1 MRALPCGARP
11 ARRPL
16 LSEPQSHN
24 PPNAPGDVSDEDRA
38 RLRPKGSSLRPI
50 AGLLPFL
57 KPYKAVIAGAFV
69 ALVASTAVTL
79 AVPVTVRMLIDRGF
93 SPENAAAIDQT
104 FLLLIVVAALMAVTT
119 AVRFYLVSWIGERV
133 VADLRSAV
141 FDHVVGLSPEFFE
154 RNRSGEVLS
163 RLTADTTLVRTVVG
177 STASLALR
185 SAFTGIGA
193 TAMLVVTSP
202 ALSGLVLLAIPLT
215 ALPILG
221 FGRWVRRLSRASQD
235 RLADT
240 NVFAGEAL
248 GHIQT
253 VQAYTHEDA
262 DRGRY
267 REVVEEAF
275 RAARL
280 RLQARAGLTSLGIF
294 LVFALITGILWVGA
308 QAVLGG
314 EMSPG
319 ELGQCMFYAMF
330 CASSLATLTEMW
342 GEVQLAAGAAE
353 RLFEL
358 LAARS
363 AIEDPAKPTPLR
375 EGRASELRLDGVS
388 FAYPTRATVAALD
401 DFSLSLKSGETVA
414 LVGPS
419 GAGKSTV
426 LRLLLRFYDPQA
438 GRVLLDG
445 IDIRD
450 LRVRD
455 LRSRF
460 AVVPQ
465 ETAIFS
471 ESVFDNIRYGRPD
484 ASVADVE
491 RAAEMALVDGFV
503 RELPEGYATRLG
515 ENGMTLSG
523 GQRQRLA
530 IARAILKDAP
540 ILLLDE
546 ATSSLDSQNE
556 QRVQQALASL
566 REGRATLVVAHRLAT
581 VLEADRLA
589 VVDHGRRV
597 AEGSHETLLQEEG
610 LYRDLARLQL
620 R

>member
-1 MRALPCGARP
+1 M
-11 ARRPL
+11 
-16 LSEPQSHN
+16 SEHN
-24 PPNAPGDVSDEDRA
+24 PHNHPGDLSDEERA

-57 KPYKAVIAGAFV
+57 EPYKAAIAGAFL
-69 ALVASTAVTL
+69 ALVASSAVTL
-79 AVPVTVRMLIDRGF
+79 AVPVTVRLLIDRGF
-93 SPENAAAIDQT
+93 SRENAAAIDDT
-104 FLLLIVVAALMAVTT
+104 FLLLIAVAALMAITT
-119 AVRFYLVSWIGERV
+119 AARFFLVSWLGERV
-133 VADLRSAV
+133 VADLRCAV

-185 SAFTGIGA
+185 SAVTGVGA
-193 TAMLVVTSP
+193 IIMLIVTSP
-202 ALSGLVLLAIPLT
+202 TLSGLVLLAIPLT

-253 VQAYTHEDA
+253 VQAYSHEDA
-262 DRGRY
+262 DRARY
-267 REVVEEAF
+267 REVVENAF
-275 RAARL
+275 RAARR
-280 RLQARAGLTSLGIF
+280 RLQARAGLTSIGIF
-294 LVFALITGILWVGA
+294 LVFTLITGILWVGA
-308 QAVLGG
+308 RAVLGG

-319 ELGQCMFYAMF
+319 ELGQFMFYAMF

-358 LAARS
+358 LAAASGIDEPQR
-363 AIEDPAKPTPLR
+363 PVPLR
-375 EGRASELRLDGVS
+375 AGGASEVRFDAVS
-388 FAYPTRATVAALD
+388 FAYPTRSSVAALD
-401 DFSLSLKSGETVA
+401 EFSLSLKFGETVA

-438 GRVLLDG
+438 GRILLDG
-445 IDIRD
+445 TDIRS
-450 LRVRD
+450 LRLRD
-455 LRSRF
+455 LRSQL

-471 ESVFDNIRYGRPD
+471 ESVSDNIRYGRPG
-484 ASVADVE
+484 ASEADVR
-491 RAAEMALVDGFV
+491 RAAEMALVDNFV

-556 QRVQQALASL
+556 QRVQRALATL

-589 VVDHGRRV
+589 VVDHGRLV
-597 AEGSHETLLQEEG
+597 GQGSHETLLQQDG
-610 LYRDLARLQL
+610 LYRDMAQLQL

>member
-1 MRALPCGARP
+1 MTESHPTSTSSAASGA
-11 ARRPL
+11 
-16 LSEPQSHN
+16 
-24 PPNAPGDVSDEDRA
+24 GDLSDEERA

-50 AGLLPFL
+50 VGLLPFL
-57 KPYKAVIAGAFV
+57 KPYRAVIAGAFV

-79 AVPVTVRMLIDRGF
+79 IVPLTVRILIDRGF
-93 SPENAAAIDQT
+93 SPEDAAAIDNT
-104 FLLLIVVAALMAVTT
+104 FLLLIGVAVLMAVTT
-119 AVRFYLVSWIGERV
+119 SLRFFLVSWIGERV

-141 FDHVVGLSPEFFE
+141 FGHVIDLSPEFFE
-154 RNRSGEVLS
+154 RNRSGEILS
-163 RLTADTTLVRTVVG
+163 RLTADTTLIRTVVG

-221 FGRWVRRLSRASQD
+221 FGRWVRRLSRESQD

-248 GHIQT
+248 GNIQT
-253 VQAYTHEDA
+253 VQAYSHEEA
-262 DRGRY
+262 DRQRY
-267 REVVEEAF
+267 REVVEAAF
-275 RAARL
+275 TAARL
-280 RLQARAGLTSLGIF
+280 RLQARAGLTSIGIF

-308 QAVLGG
+308 QSVLSG

-319 ELGQCMFYAMF
+319 ELGQFMFYAMF
-330 CASSLATLTEMW
+330 CASSLATLTEVW
-342 GEVQLAAGAAE
+342 GEIQLAAGAAE

-358 LAARS
+358 LDAVPHIRDSEQPVA
-363 AIEDPAKPTPLR
+363 LR
-375 EGRASELRLDGVS
+375 EGSANEVRFEGVS
-388 FAYPTRATVAALD
+388 FRYPTRPTIVALD
-401 DFSLSLKSGETVA
+401 TFSLSLKSGETVA

-419 GAGKSTV
+419 GAGKSTI
-426 LRLLLRFYDPQA
+426 LRLLLRFYDPHDGHIA
-438 GRVLLDG
+438 LDG
-445 IDIRD
+445 IDIRN
-450 LRVRD
+450 LRLKD
-455 LRSRF
+455 LRSQL
-460 AVVPQ
+460 AIVPQ

-471 ESVFDNIRYGRPD
+471 ESLSANIRYGRPE
-484 ASVADVE
+484 ASDTDVR
-491 RAAEMALVDGFV
+491 RAAEMALVDEFA
-503 RELPEGYATRLG
+503 RELPEGYATQLG

-530 IARAILKDAP
+530 IARAILKDSP

-556 QRVQQALASL
+556 QRVKQALDTL

-581 VLEADRLA
+581 VLGADRLA
-589 VVDHGRRV
+589 VIDHGRLV
-597 AEGSHETLLQEEG
+597 AEGSHETLFQQDG
-610 LYRDLARLQL
+610 LYRDLAELQL

>member
-1 MRALPCGARP
+1 M
-11 ARRPL
+11 
-16 LSEPQSHN
+16 
-24 PPNAPGDVSDEDRA
+24 
-38 RLRPKGSSLRPI
+38 RPKGRSLRPI

-57 KPYKAVIAGAFV
+57 RPYKSVIAGAFV

-79 AVPVTVRMLIDRGF
+79 AVPVTVRLLIDQGF
-93 SPENAAAIDQT
+93 SRENAAAIDDT
-104 FLLLIVVAALMAVTT
+104 FLLLLFVAGLMAVTT
-119 AVRFYLVSWIGERV
+119 AVRFFLVSWIGERV

-154 RNRSGEVLS
+154 RNQSGEVLS

-185 SAFTGIGA
+185 STFTGIGA

-202 ALSGLVLLAIPLT
+202 TLSGLVLLAIPLT

-221 FGRWVRRLSRASQD
+221 FGRWVRRLSRTSQD

-248 GHIQT
+248 RHIQI
-253 VQAYTHEDA
+253 VQAYSHEDA
-262 DRGRY
+262 DRSRY
-267 REVVEEAF
+267 REVVEQAF
-275 RAARL
+275 RAARR
-280 RLQARAGLTSLGIF
+280 RLQARAGLTTLGIF

-308 QAVLGG
+308 QAVLSGD
-314 EMSPG
+314 MSPG
-319 ELGQCMFYAMF
+319 ELGQFIFYAMF

-358 LAARS
+358 LAASSDVR
-363 AIEDPAKPTPLR
+363 DPARPVPLR
-375 EGRASELRLDGVS
+375 EDGATEVRFDAVR
-388 FAYPTRATVAALD
+388 FAYPTRPGVLALD

-438 GRVLLDG
+438 GRILLDG

-450 LRVRD
+450 LRLRD
-455 LRSRF
+455 LRSQL

-465 ETAIFS
+465 EPAIFS
-471 ESVFDNIRYGRPD
+471 ESVSENIRYGRPD
-484 ASVADVE
+484 ASPAEVR
-491 RAAEMALVDGFV
+491 RAAEMALVDEFV
-503 RELPEGYATRLG
+503 RALPEGYATRLG

-523 GQRQRLA
+523 GQRQRMA

-556 QRVQQALASL
+556 QRVQQALATL
-566 REGRATLVVAHRLAT
+566 RQGRATLVVAHRLAT

-589 VVDHGRRV
+589 VVDHGRLV
-597 AEGSHETLLQEEG
+597 AQGSHETLLQQDG
-610 LYRDLARLQL
+610 LYRDLAELQL

>member
-1 MRALPCGARP
+1 MRPR
-11 ARRPL
+11 
-16 LSEPQSHN
+16 S
-24 PPNAPGDVSDEDRA
+24 SD
-38 RLRPKGSSLRPI
+38 LRPI

-57 KPYKAVIAGAFV
+57 RPYRAAILGAFT
-69 ALVASTAVTL
+69 ALVASSAVTL
-79 AVPVTVRMLIDRGF
+79 AIPVTVRLLIDRGF
-93 SPENAAAIDQT
+93 SRENAAAIDDT
-104 FLLLIVVAALMAVTT
+104 FLLLIAVAALMALTT
-119 AVRFYLVSWIGERV
+119 SLRFFLVSWIGERV

-193 TAMLVVTSP
+193 VAMLIITSP
-202 ALSGLVLLAIPLT
+202 TLSGLVLLAIPLT

-221 FGRWVRRLSRASQD
+221 FGRWVRRLSRTSQD

-253 VQAYTHEDA
+253 VQAYSHEDA
-262 DRGRY
+262 DRARY
-267 REVVEEAF
+267 REVVESAF
-275 RAARL
+275 QAARR
-280 RLQARAGLTSLGIF
+280 RLQARAGLTSIGIF
-294 LVFALITGILWVGA
+294 LVFTLITGILWVGA
-308 QAVLGG
+308 QAVLSGT
-314 EMSPG
+314 MSAG
-319 ELGQCMFYAMF
+319 ELGQFMFYAMF
-330 CASSLATLTEMW
+330 CASSLATLSEMW

-358 LAARS
+358 LQATS
-363 AIEDPAKPTPLR
+363 DVQDPPHPVSLR
-375 EGRASELRLDGVS
+375 ENASTEIHFEGVQ
-388 FAYPTRATVAALD
+388 FHYPTRPSIRALD
-401 DFSLSLKSGETVA
+401 DFSLSLCSGETVA

-426 LRLLLRFYDPQA
+426 LRMLLRFYDPQR
-438 GRVLLDG
+438 GRIRLDG
-445 IDIRD
+445 TDIRQ
-450 LRVRD
+450 LRLRD
-455 LRSRF
+455 LRSQL

-471 ESVFDNIRYGRPD
+471 ESVSDNIRYGRLD
-484 ASVADVE
+484 ATDADVR
-491 RAAEMALVDGFV
+491 RAAEMALVDDFV

-540 ILLLDE
+540 VLLLDE

-556 QRVQQALASL
+556 QRVQQALDTL
-566 REGRATLVVAHRLAT
+566 RSGRATLVVAHRLAT

-589 VVDHGRRV
+589 VVDHGRLV
-597 AEGSHETLLQEEG
+597 ALGSHEALLEEDG
-610 LYRDLARLQL
+610 IYRELAQLQL